1 MEETMVFDNKS
12 RRNAILLTALFGAL
26 SLVATSISVRAE
38 PSALDEAPPLSE
50 KKPDADK
57 PKEKKPVTVPV
68 GTSLMVKTGEKVTSD
83 DKPGR
88 RFSATLQANL
98 MAGDVVVAKSGTQVY
113 GQVMSSGEIGRGI
126 VAQHSDLVLTL
137 TDINIEG
144 TMYPI
149 QTGSFSENSTSVI
162 LKRRSV
168 VVPAGSLLEFKLKAP
183 LTVKK

>member
-1 MEETMVFDNKS
+1 M
-12 RRNAILLTALFGAL
+12 I
-26 SLVATSISVRAE
+26 
-38 PSALDEAPPLSE
+38 
-50 KKPDADK
+50 
-57 PKEKKPVTVPV
+57 
-68 GTSLMVKTGEKVTSD
+68 KTGEKVTSD

-88 RFSATLQANL
+88 RFSGTLQANL
-98 MAGDVVVAKSGTQVY
+98 MSGDTVVAESGSQVY
-113 GQVMSSGEIGRGI
+113 GQVVSSAEIGRGI

-149 QTGSFSENSTSVI
+149 QTGSFSEKATSVI

-168 VVPAGSLLEFKLKAP
+168 VVPAGSLLEFRLTAP

>member
-1 MEETMVFDNKS
+1 MFVS
-12 RRNAILLTALFGAL
+12 RRHLQHRVWFGAL
-26 SLVATSISVRAE
+26 FAVLSVLTVSSSIRAE
-38 PSALDEAPPLSE
+38 PSTLDEAPPSKE
-50 KKPDADK
+50 EKPDTDK
-57 PKEKKPVTVPV
+57 PKEKKAITVPA
-68 GTSLMVKTGEKVTSD
+68 GTSMMIKTGEQVSSD

-98 MAGDVVVAKSGTQVY
+98 LSGDETVANAGSQVY
-113 GQVMSSGEIGRGI
+113 GQVVSSGEVGRGI

-137 TDINIEG
+137 TDINIDG

-149 QTGSFSENSTSVI
+149 ITGSFSEKSTSVI

-168 VVPAGSLLEFKLKAP
+168 VVPAGSILEFKLTQP

>member
-1 MEETMVFDNKS
+1 MIFDNKN
-12 RRNAILLTALFGAL
+12 RRNAVLLGALFGAL
-26 SLVATSISVRAE
+26 SLAATSVPARAE
-38 PSALDEAPPLSE
+38 PSALDEAPPSSE
-50 KKPDADK
+50 KKPDTDQ
-57 PKEKKPVTVPV
+57 PKEKKPITVPV
-68 GTSLMVKTGEKVTSD
+68 GTSLMVKTGEQVTSN

-88 RFSATLQANL
+88 KFSAALQANL
-98 MAGDVVVAKSGTQVY
+98 MSGDVVVAKAGTQVY
-113 GQVMSSGEIGRGI
+113 GQVVSSGEIGRGI

-149 QTGSFSENSTSVI
+149 QTGSFSENATSVI
-162 LKRRSV
+162 LRRRSV